1 MGPTASTIIALSSL
15 ALAAL
20 TVLVSYL
27 NVRLQADAAMELEH
41 VKWLREKRDELYGRI
56 LAVLARDNW
65 DPIPGPEDKR
75 WADLDEI
82 SRLALRYASD
92 AVLAEMQTLVEYRR
106 SLQGVRKGPLLLPK
120 RQAPRPT
127 SVAVSG
133 KNSPVSER
141 QPRPGAGMTRPGVGA
156 IRVSRSRVGGSC

>member
-27 NVRLQADAAMELEH
+27 NVRRQADAAMELEH
-41 VKWLREKRDELYGRI
+41 AKWLREKRDEVYGRI
-56 LAVLARDNW
+56 LAVLDHRNW

-75 WADLDEI
+75 WTDLDEVGA
-82 SRLALRYASD
+82 LALRYASD

-106 SLQGVRKGPLLLPK
+106 SLQGVSEIPSLTAKEARATTNLGRRIREELAGK
-120 RQAPRPT
+120 REATKTWRRYD
-127 SVAVSG
+127 
-133 KNSPVSER
+133 KKWRRHDLRE
-141 QPRPGAGMTRPGVGA
+141 
-156 IRVSRSRVGGSC
+156 